1 MIVSGVPVKNG
12 DNHAKEIAAVSLDLV
27 QCSKVFV
34 IPHKPKQ
41 PMKIRV
47 GIHTGKLHLTV

>member
-41 PMKIRV
+41 PLKIRV